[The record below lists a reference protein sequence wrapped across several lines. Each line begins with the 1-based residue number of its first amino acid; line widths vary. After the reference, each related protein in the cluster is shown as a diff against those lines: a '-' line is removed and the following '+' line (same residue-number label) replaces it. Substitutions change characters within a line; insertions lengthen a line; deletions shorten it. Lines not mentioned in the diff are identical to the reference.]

1 MCFCIFTLSM
11 KITLVGAG
19 KLGTQLYEKLVC
31 VKEIQI
37 VQWYIRSSKKNKTN
51 EGITITNDAKKLK
64 KTDLYI
70 IAVSDNAIEKVSNI
84 LPENSFVVHTSGCIS
99 INKIKQSR
107 RGVFYPIQTFSKGRN
122 IDFSTISIGL
132 ESKRKND
139 YLTLEKLVDHFGANC
154 ININSDQR
162 KQLHLAAVLV
172 NNFPNYLYA
181 EAERLC
187 IEQGLSFEL
196 LKPLLFE
203 TVSKL
208 NQLRP
213 SDAQTGPAVRNDKK
227 TIKQHL
233 RLLNKSRLKTIY
245 KLLTKEIQKKNGK
258 QL

>member
-1 MCFCIFTLSM
+1 M
-11 KITLVGAG
+11 KVTLVGAG
-19 KLGTQLYEKLVC
+19 KLGTQLYAKLVC
-31 VKEIQI
+31 IKEIQFI
-37 VQWYIRSSKKNKTN
+37 QWYIRSSKKNKSD
-51 EGITITNDAKKLK
+51 EGITITNDAQKLK
-64 KTDLYI
+64 QSDLYI

-84 LPENSFVVHTSGCIS
+84 LPKNSFVVHTSGCIS

-107 RGVFYPIQTFSKGRN
+107 KGVFYPIQTFSKGRN

-139 YLTLEKLVDHFGANC
+139 YMILEKLVDYFGANC
-154 ININSDQR
+154 VNINSDQR

-181 EAERLC
+181 EAEELC
-187 IEQGLSFEL
+187 IEQGLSFKL
-196 LKPLLFE
+196 LKPLLHE

-208 NQLRP
+208 DQLRP
-213 SDAQTGPAVRNDKK
+213 SDAQTGPALRNDKK

-233 RLLNKSRLKTIY
+233 RLLNKPHLKSIY